1 MREKRKTAHWRFV
14 MLNNLTN
21 KFSSSIAAPALFP
34 QSVTTTILQLP
45 AHNLSVN
52 QLKTSPM
59 MLENSFRIAFLCH
72 AAIKTAFVQPTHTP
86 TYSAFHQFMHP
97 SAFHLFFHT
106 FYFFLHKHLKTN
118 LLLLHATF
126 EIPKLMFAALHTMRL
141 IFTLL
146 LLPLAVWLAAYCA
159 LN

>member
-1 MREKRKTAHWRFV
+1 MREKRKPAHWRFAK
-14 MLNNLTN
+14 LNNLPN
-21 KFSSSIAAPALFP
+21 KFSSSIAAPAFFP
-34 QSVTTTILQLP
+34 QSVTTIFQLP
-45 AHNLSVN
+45 ARNLSVN

-72 AAIKTAFVQPTHTP
+72 AVIKTAFVQPAHF
-86 TYSAFHQFMHP
+86 YLLRFP
-97 SAFHLFFHT
+97 SIYASLCLSPLFPT

-118 LLLLHATF
+118 LLLSHTTF
-126 EIPKLMFAALHTMRL
+126 EMPKLMFIALHTLRL

-146 LLPLAVWLAAYCA
+146 LLPLAVWFAAYCA